1 VKKKWLTNLMVSA
14 VLAASVGPITSI
26 AAEQKVNE
34 METVQNGIN
43 TASLEEAQKNAKISK
58 EEAIELAKKVAKD
71 LTGYKLDHVSFNAYR
86 NNTVWDVNWSA
97 RGETYKAINVS
108 VDAQTGDIL
117 NFHIWN
123 DSDPDKT
130 FPPKVTYD
138 NAIEIA
144 KKYMNDLYPE
154 KMKDVVLDEDFKKFI
169 NGQPYRDRRTHEV
182 RFYQIVNGVPFP
194 NNSVNVSVTGNGTV
208 RSFGFSWNKNVN
220 FKKKENIISLE
231 KANTII
237 QDSLDVELRYQQNYH
252 GNPNSKN
259 AAKLIYA
266 PKMQNYQ
273 YNGSL
278 SYMIDAETGKFINE
292 QGKAQDETA
301 TMPSKTPLGDKAS
314 PRPVLQKELTQ
325 DAAYKLVKEAL
336 ALPDDL
342 ILDNANYSEGSQEG
356 QSVWSFNWH
365 KKDNQHSYTG
375 ATINAKTGELLNF
388 NNDSDFYNRDNKD
401 FTVNITKDQAL
412 KTATELVKK
421 IAYDKIDSLYV
432 TPPQDNYYNNEKK
445 PKFYTI
451 YFARKVNGI
460 LVQDQGVT
468 VSISSETGE
477 ITRYNQNWLNLEFPD
492 PSKAIDNDKA
502 KEIYLSNSKV
512 KLNYMLPFNPSEQ
525 AKTMEDAL
533 LIYQAGNN
541 YSYKYLDAMDGK
553 WKNPETGKVVNDGE
567 PVKDIQGHK
576 NEKELQAMV
585 DYNIYD
591 VEDGKVNPEKIVTRG
606 DMVEMVLRATG
617 DYGYWYDESRP
628 LAFKDVKMNSSYY
641 PYLQRALDRGIVKK
655 DGDNFEP
662 DKAVTRED
670 LAVFLVRSLGFDK
683 LASTEGVFEE
693 NFKDNDKIK
702 YKGHVSLIKKLGII
716 KGNAKGEFSPDKTVT
731 KAEVSVFLYRFLD
744 KYSQLNGR

>member
-1 VKKKWLTNLMVSA
+1 MVSA

-34 METVQNGIN
+34 MHTIQYSNN
-43 TASLEEAQKNAKISK
+43 TASLEEAQKNAKITK

-71 LTGYKLDHVSFNAYR
+71 LTGYKLDNVSFNAYR

-97 RGETYKAINVS
+97 RGQTYKAINVS

-123 DSDPDKT
+123 DSDLDKT

-231 KANTII
+231 KATTII
-237 QDSLDVELRYQQNYH
+237 QDSLDVELRYQQNYN
-252 GNPNSKN
+252 GNPDSKN

-273 YNGSL
+273 YNGGL

-292 QGKAQDETA
+292 QGKALDETA
-301 TMPSKTPLGDKAS
+301 TTPSKTPLGDKAS

-342 ILDNANYSEGSQEG
+342 ILDNANYNEGSQKD

-388 NNDSDFYNRDNKD
+388 NNDSDFYDRNNKD

-460 LVQDQGVT
+460 PVQDQGVT

-492 PSKAIDNDKA
+492 PTKAIDKVKA

-553 WKNPETGKVVNDGE
+553 WKNPETGKVINDGE

-591 VEDGKVNPEKIVTRG
+591 LEDGKVNPEKIVTRG

-617 DYGYWYDESRP
+617 DYGFWYDESRP

-662 DKAVTRED
+662 DKAVTREE

-716 KGNAKGEFSPDKTVT
+716 KGNAKGEFSPNKTVT